1 MTFLNKFWLIFSLSL
16 FVFSCTQKES
26 EKAIDFSKSGVVFL
40 EAQNYSSAMEQFQAA
55 LKIAATDTLKSTLYR
70 NISTCFYYQD
80 EIDSAVRYSKL
91 AFEILPD
98 SDVHFW
104 LNQGE
109 YFLLND
115 HIQKAIQ
122 SFEKGLKIDSNQPE
136 ILTNLAI
143 IYSGNYGEKF
153 MNLNQALDVAKKAV
167 SRSNST
173 SNQELLGS
181 IYLELDQY
189 EKAKLIYQKLYTENP
204 TVKMYQ
210 FKHGLSMYFLGDE
223 DSGIEAMKEAADR
236 DDACR
241 LLFESIVNNE

>member
-1 MTFLNKFWLIFSLSL
+1 MTFLNKFWLIFLLSL

-136 ILTNLAI
+136 ILSNLAI

-153 MNLNQALDVAKKAV
+153 MNLNQALDVAKKAI

-189 EKAKLIYQKLYTENP
+189 EKAKLIYQKLYAENP

-223 DSGIEAMKEAADR
+223 DSGIEAMQYAADR

-241 LLFESIVNNE
+241 LLFESIVR

>member
-1 MTFLNKFWLIFSLSL
+1 MIFLNKFWLIFSLSL

-136 ILTNLAI
+136 ILSNLAI

-153 MNLNQALDVAKKAV
+153 MNLNQALDVAKKAI

-189 EKAKLIYQKLYTENP
+189 EKAKLIYQKLYAENP

-241 LLFESIVNNE
+241 LLFESIVR